1 MKSIPTN
8 TTLRAHLL
16 IWETSRCCCCC
27 CISRINLQFF
37 IYLILHSVLLAV
49 RRGKEKD
56 KFFAC
61 WLCSFANIHTH
72 TSIGEHTMSHTSSHN
87 ILISFLVIN
96 DKHRHHIHMW
106 FFYSINILTFYIP
119 SVFSS
124 SIFFTAFFLS
134 PCTSRCEWG
143 IHNIKYP
150 IKFFVFF
157 YNLMRV
163 LCVRTIFFSLRE
175 KKIIQ
180 KSENTWVELS
190 KGKAQTHART
200 LTWELWE
207 FFSTTMKRNIKLR
220 EWKFL
225 NIQGVCVCVRKI
237 RFSFFYFILNLSSFF
252 YIISHVIPNI
262 TWLIQQ
268 IIKR

>member
-163 LCVRTIFFSLRE
+163 LCVRTIFFFRYE
-175 KKIIQ
+175 KKKLFKKVRIHE
-180 KSENTWVELS
+180 SS
-190 KGKAQTHART
+190 CRKARHKHTRAH
-200 LTWELWE
+200 WHESFE
-207 FFSTTMKRNIKLR
+207 SFSQQR
-220 EWKFL
+220 WKE
-225 NIQGVCVCVRKI
+225 I
-237 RFSFFYFILNLSSFF
+237 
-252 YIISHVIPNI
+252 
-262 TWLIQQ
+262 
-268 IIKR
+268 